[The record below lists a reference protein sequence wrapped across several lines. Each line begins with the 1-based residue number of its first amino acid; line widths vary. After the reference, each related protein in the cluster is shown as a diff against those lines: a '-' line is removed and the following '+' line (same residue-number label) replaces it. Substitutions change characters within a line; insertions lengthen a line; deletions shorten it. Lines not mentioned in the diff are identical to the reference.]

1 MVAATAA
8 AGSIV
13 LMVGATAAAA
23 CSSYVLVVA
32 ATAGAGS
39 SDLGQGSIGC
49 SYGIMKT
56 DE

>member
-1 MVAATAA
+1 MAATAA